1 MNIFSRIKKQI
12 AGNVNTGIFIKVK
25 RLWVNYIL
33 PQWKL
38 FVVSVVF
45 MVIFGILETA
55 SVKLLEPI
63 FN

>member
-12 AGNVNTGIFIKVK
+12 AGNINTGIFIKVK